1 MAESELTTVARPY
14 ARAAFAQALGE
25 ASGLSNWS
33 RMLGV
38 LAATVQQD
46 LVKVALDNPK
56 LTTEDE
62 ASLVIQVLGDEL
74 TDKGCNFV
82 NVLADYNRISLLPV
96 IAELYEIQKANH
108 EKTIEVEITSA
119 YEVDEAAQQQ
129 LSDALKQ
136 KLQREVNLSTTVD
149 QSLIG
154 GVIIRTEDTVID
166 NSVRGKL
173 EKLSQ
178 VLN

>member
-1 MAESELTTVARPY
+1 M
-14 ARAAFAQALGE
+14 
-25 ASGLSNWS
+25 
-33 RMLGV
+33 
-38 LAATVQQD
+38 
-46 LVKVALDNPK
+46 
-56 LTTEDE
+56 
-62 ASLVIQVLGDEL
+62 
-74 TDKGCNFV
+74 
-82 NVLADYNRISLLPV
+82 LPV

>member
-25 ASGLSNWS
+25 ASGLSSWS
-33 RMLGV
+33 TMLGL
-38 LAATVQQD
+38 LAATVQQE

-62 ASLVIQVLGDEL
+62 ASLVIQVMGEEL
-74 TDKGCNFV
+74 SETASNFV
-82 NVLADYNRISLLPV
+82 HVLAKYNRISLLPV
-96 IAELYEIQKANH
+96 IAELYELQKANH
-108 EKTIEVEITSA
+108 EKTIEVEVTSA
-119 YEVDEAAQQQ
+119 YEVDDAAQQQ

-136 KLQREVNLSTTVD
+136 KLQREVNLSTAVD

-166 NSVRGKL
+166 NSVRGKI